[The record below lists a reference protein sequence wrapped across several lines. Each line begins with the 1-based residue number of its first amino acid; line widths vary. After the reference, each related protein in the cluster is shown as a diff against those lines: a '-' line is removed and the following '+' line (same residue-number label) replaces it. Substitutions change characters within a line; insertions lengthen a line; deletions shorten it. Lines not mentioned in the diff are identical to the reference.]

1 VPVDLTYPVIV
12 AAAKT
17 WFRLSAMDIHM
28 SGTEHIPTSGG
39 ALVAV
44 NHVSYVDYMMGGY
57 PGAQRGRYTRFM
69 AKKEIFDVP
78 VGGPFMRSFGHLEV
92 DREAG
97 AASMRTA
104 VDALRKGELV
114 GIFPEATISQSFLIK
129 DLKSGAVR
137 IAADADVPL
146 IPIVVWGTQ
155 RILAK
160 GRKLDLSRHHRID
173 IEVGEPMH
181 PTGEDPAAET
191 AELKTRMEQMLER
204 CILAAPESERPAG
217 AWWLPK
223 QYGGSAP
230 TIEEAAAAYK
240 EERRLRAEKK
250 AAKKHR

>member
-1 VPVDLTYPVIV
+1 MDLTYPVVV

-17 WFRLSAMDIHM
+17 WFRLSAMDIHLT
-28 SGTEHIPTSGG
+28 GTEHIPTSGG

-44 NHVSYVDYMMGGY
+44 NHVSYVDYLMGGY
-57 PGAQRGRYTRFM
+57 PAALRGRYTRFM
-69 AKKEIFDVP
+69 AKKEIFDSRF
-78 VGGPFMRSFGHLEV
+78 GGSFMRSFGHLEV
-92 DREAG
+92 DRDSG

-104 VDALRKGELV
+104 VEALRAGEVV

-129 DLKSGAVR
+129 ELKSGAVR

-160 GRKLDLSRHHRID
+160 GRRIDLSRRQRID

-191 AELKTRMEQMLER
+191 EELRRRMQEMLER
-204 CILAAPESERPAG
+204 CILAAPPEERPAG

-230 TIEEAAAAYK
+230 TIEEAAAQYA
-240 EERRLRAEKK
+240 EERRRRAEAK
-250 AAKKHR
+250 ARKRTS

>member
-1 VPVDLTYPVIV
+1 MDLTYPVIV

-17 WFRLSAMDIHM
+17 WFKVSAMDIHM
-28 SGTEHIPTSGG
+28 TGAEHIPTEGG

-44 NHVSYVDYMMGGY
+44 NHVSYVDYLMGGY
-57 PGAQRGRYTRFM
+57 PGAQRGRYIRFM
-69 AKKEIFDVP
+69 AKKEIFDSP
-78 VGGPFMRSFGHLEV
+78 LGGPFMRSFGHLEV

-129 DLKSGAVR
+129 ELKTGAVR
-137 IAADADVPL
+137 IAADAGVPL
-146 IPIVVWGTQ
+146 IPLVVWGTQ

-160 GRKLDLSRHHRID
+160 GRKIDLSRHHRID

-191 AELKTRMEQMLER
+191 AELKRRMEEMLER
-204 CILAAPESERPAG
+204 CILASPPEERPAG
-217 AWWLPK
+217 AWWLPQ

-230 TIEEAAAAYK
+230 TIEEAAAQYA
-240 EERRLRAEKK
+240 EERRRRAEAK
-250 AAKKHR
+250 AAKRKR

>member
-1 VPVDLTYPVIV
+1 MDLTYPVIV

-17 WFRLSAMDIHM
+17 WFKVSAMDIHM
-28 SGTEHIPTSGG
+28 TGTEHIPTEGG

-44 NHVSYVDYMMGGY
+44 NHVSYVDYLMGGY
-57 PGAQRGRYTRFM
+57 PGAQRGRYIRFM
-69 AKKEIFDVP
+69 AKKEIFDSP
-78 VGGPFMRSFGHLEV
+78 LGGPFMRSFGHLEV

-129 DLKSGAVR
+129 ELKTGAVR
-137 IAADADVPL
+137 IAADAGVPL
-146 IPIVVWGTQ
+146 IPLVVWGTQ

-160 GRKLDLSRHHRID
+160 GRKIDLSRHHRID

-181 PTGEDPAAET
+181 PTGADPAAET
-191 AELKTRMEQMLER
+191 AELKRRMEEMLER
-204 CILAAPESERPAG
+204 CILASPPEERPAG
-217 AWWLPK
+217 AWWLPQ

-230 TIEEAAAAYK
+230 TIEEAAAQYA
-240 EERRLRAEKK
+240 EERRRRAE
-250 AAKKHR
+250 AKSAKRKR

>member
-1 VPVDLTYPVIV
+1 MDLTYPVIV

-17 WFRLSAMDIHM
+17 WFKVSAMDIHM
-28 SGTEHIPTSGG
+28 TGAEHIPTEGG

-44 NHVSYVDYMMGGY
+44 NHVSYVDYLMGGY
-57 PGAQRGRYTRFM
+57 PGAQRGRYIRFM
-69 AKKEIFDVP
+69 AKKEIFDSP
-78 VGGPFMRSFGHLEV
+78 LGGPFMRSFGHLEV

-129 DLKSGAVR
+129 ELKSGAVR
-137 IAADADVPL
+137 IAADAGVPL
-146 IPIVVWGTQ
+146 IPLVVWGTQ

-160 GRKLDLSRHHRID
+160 GRKIDLSRHHRID

-191 AELKTRMEQMLER
+191 AELKRRMEEMLER
-204 CILAAPESERPAG
+204 CILASPPEERPAG
-217 AWWLPK
+217 AWWLPQ

-230 TIEEAAAAYK
+230 TIEEAAAQYA
-240 EERRLRAEKK
+240 EERRRRAEAK
-250 AAKKHR
+250 AAKRKR

>member
-1 VPVDLTYPVIV
+1 MDLTYPVIV

-44 NHVSYVDYMMGGY
+44 NHVSYVDYLMGGY

-69 AKKEIFDVP
+69 AKKEIFANP

-160 GRKLDLSRHHRID
+160 GRKLDLSRSS
-173 IEVGEPMH
+173 
-181 PTGEDPAAET
+181 TAARRPPSRRPRRR
-191 AELKTRMEQMLER
+191 TRR
-204 CILAAPESERPAG
+204 SGGCARRGRPPSGRTDSPGRPASRRHHG
-217 AWWLPK
+217 DRVIHR
-223 QYGGSAP
+223 SA
-230 TIEEAAAAYK
+230 
-240 EERRLRAEKK
+240 RAG
-250 AAKKHR
+250 

>member
-1 VPVDLTYPVIV
+1 MDLTYPVVV

-17 WFRLSAMDIHM
+17 WFRLSSMDIHLT
-28 SGTEHIPTSGG
+28 GTEHIPTSGG

-44 NHVSYVDYMMGGY
+44 NHVSYVDYLMGGY
-57 PGAQRGRYTRFM
+57 PAALRGRYTRFM
-69 AKKEIFDVP
+69 AKKEIFSGA
-78 VGGPFMRSFGHLEV
+78 GGPFMRSFGHLEV

-104 VDALRKGELV
+104 VEALRAGEIV

-129 DLKSGAVR
+129 ELKSGAVR

-160 GRKLDLSRHHRID
+160 GRKIDLSRHQRID

-191 AELKTRMEQMLER
+191 AELKRRMEEMLER
-204 CILAAPESERPAG
+204 CILACPPEERPAG
-217 AWWLPK
+217 AWWLPQ
-223 QYGGSAP
+223 QYGGGAP
-230 TIEEAAAAYK
+230 TIEEAAAQYA
-240 EERRLRAEKK
+240 EERRLRALRKAEKRK
-250 AAKKHR
+250 G

>member
-1 VPVDLTYPVIV
+1 MDLTYPVIV

-17 WFRLSAMDIHM
+17 WFKVSAMDIHM
-28 SGTEHIPTSGG
+28 TGAEHIPTEGG

-44 NHVSYVDYMMGGY
+44 NHVSYVDYLMGGY
-57 PGAQRGRYTRFM
+57 PGAQRGRYIRFM
-69 AKKEIFDVP
+69 AKKEIFDSP
-78 VGGPFMRSFGHLEV
+78 LGGPFMRSFGHLEV

-129 DLKSGAVR
+129 ELKSGAVR
-137 IAADADVPL
+137 IAADAEVPL

-160 GRKLDLSRHHRID
+160 GSRLDLSRHHRID

-181 PTGEDPAAET
+181 PTGADPAAET
-191 AELKTRMEQMLER
+191 AELKRRMEEMLER
-204 CILAAPESERPAG
+204 CILASPPEERPAG
-217 AWWLPK
+217 AWWLPQ

-230 TIEEAAAAYK
+230 TIEEAAAQYA
-240 EERRLRAEKK
+240 EERRRRAEAK
-250 AAKKHR
+250 AAKRKR

>member
-1 VPVDLTYPVIV
+1 MPVDLTYPVIV

-44 NHVSYVDYMMGGY
+44 NHVSYVDYLMGGY
-57 PGAQRGRYTRFM
+57 PAAQRGRYTRFM

-104 VDALRKGELV
+104 VDALRGGEIV

-129 DLKSGAVR
+129 ELKSGAVR
-137 IAADADVPL
+137 IAAEADVPL

-173 IEVGEPMH
+173 IEVGEPMR

-217 AWWLPK
+217 AWWLPQ

-240 EERRLRAEKK
+240 EERRLRAEAK
-250 AAKKHR
+250 AAKKRR